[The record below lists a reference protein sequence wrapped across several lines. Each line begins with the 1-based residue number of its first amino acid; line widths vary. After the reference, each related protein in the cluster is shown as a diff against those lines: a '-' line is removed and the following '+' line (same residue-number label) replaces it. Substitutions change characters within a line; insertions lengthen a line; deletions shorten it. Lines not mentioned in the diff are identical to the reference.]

1 MKKMLAVL
9 MTIVLMLTAF
19 PAMAD
24 NERVSGLFTYT
35 LKGNGTA
42 VITKFDWEKNSNKD
56 VFIPSMLDG
65 YTVTGIGDNAFEMGD
80 YRHLRWHVEPVNIT
94 LPETIVSIGE
104 KAFFNV
110 QALSI
115 NIPNSVQLIMPGAM
129 ATYDYSVRYIVS
141 PDHPVFATIKGS
153 LYNKT
158 KKELIAYTSEDI
170 NSSEQK
176 VVVPSGINSI
186 GAYAF
191 YSDGSGWKIS
201 SIELP
206 ESVKTIGDYAF
217 AGTSGYFSMPGVKQ
231 LGVGAFSGCYLY
243 GGSMFSSDELTV
255 IADYAFENCTF
266 KFDWTIPDSVKYIG
280 NSAFKGARFEK
291 NRELKLPSQLEHIG
305 HSAFASAYLIL
316 WKEEIVFPDSVE
328 YIGAYAFQDVEDL
341 TKVTLPNSDCEILY
355 GAFIDNDKLT
365 SVTIPSNI
373 TSIDTHAFERGTLTL
388 KVTAGSYGEFFA
400 KENGFTYE
408 IEGQEDDL
416 SWLNN

>member
-1 MKKMLAVL
+1 MRKILAVSL
-9 MTIVLMLTAF
+9 TFILMLTAF

-42 VITKFDWEKNSNKD
+42 VITKFDWEKNRNND

-65 YTVTGIGDNAFEMGD
+65 YTVTGIGDNAFEMGNSRD
-80 YRHLRWHVEPVNIT
+80 ISWHVEPVNIT
-94 LPETIVSIGE
+94 LPETIVTIGE

-115 NIPNSVQLIMPGAM
+115 NIPNSVKLIMPGAM
-129 ATYDYSVRYIVS
+129 ATWDYRVRYIVS

-153 LYNKT
+153 LYNKSN
-158 KKELIAYTSEDI
+158 KELIAYTAEDV
-170 NSSEQK
+170 NSTRQK

-191 YSDGSGWKIS
+191 YSEGSGWKIS

-231 LGVGAFSGCYLY
+231 LGVGAFSGCYFH

-255 IADYAFENCTF
+255 IPDYAFENCTF
-266 KFDWTIPDSVKYIG
+266 AFAWTIPDSVKHIG
-280 NSAFKGARFEK
+280 NSAFKGVWFK
-291 NRELKLPSQLEHIG
+291 QISELKLPSQLEYIG
-305 HSAFASAYLIL
+305 SSAFASVYIIL
-316 WKEEIVFPDSVE
+316 WDKEIVFPDSVE
-328 YIGAYAFQDVEDL
+328 YIGGYAFGNVEDL
-341 TKVTLPNSDCEILY
+341 TKITLPNSNCEIGY
-355 GAFIDNDKLT
+355 GAFRDNRKLI
-365 SVTIPSNI
+365 SATIPPSI
-373 TSIDTHAFERGTLTL
+373 TSIDAHAFDRGTVTL
-388 KVTAGSYGEFFA
+388 KVTADSYGELYA

-416 SWLNN
+416 SWLN